1 MMKKS
6 LAQWLVIYGVFLIL
20 AGVAGFLSNPEK
32 AKTALMSG
40 GTFGSLSIAWGILN
54 ARGVTWSRTAALVT
68 LGFLCM
74 VFTWRSAAGWIAVAE
89 GRSEKLFAACLISLM
104 LGATAAM
111 LTAMLRKK
119 V

>member
-1 MMKKS
+1 MKKS
-6 LAQWLVIYGVFLIL
+6 LAQWLMIYGVFLIL

-32 AKTALMSG
+32 AKTALLSG

-54 ARGVTWSRTAALVT
+54 ARGLAWSRTAAFVT
-68 LGFLCM
+68 IGFLSI
-74 VFTWRSAAGWIAVAE
+74 VFTWRAAAGWIAVSE

-104 LGATAAM
+104 FAATASM

-119 V
+119 L